1 MSPTIDSDKYDCG
14 GSGGGGGGAN
24 AGLGCQL
31 QRTHRRMQIGRGWK
45 TGVELGKSED
55 ERDWRGDSG
64 VSGAG
69 KSGRQGGEPVPER
82 TCVLGAAGFPVEGKA
97 WL

>member
-24 AGLGCQL
+24 AGVVYELESTQ
-31 QRTHRRMQIGRGWK
+31 RRMQVGRGRK
-45 TGVELGKSED
+45 MRVESGKCED